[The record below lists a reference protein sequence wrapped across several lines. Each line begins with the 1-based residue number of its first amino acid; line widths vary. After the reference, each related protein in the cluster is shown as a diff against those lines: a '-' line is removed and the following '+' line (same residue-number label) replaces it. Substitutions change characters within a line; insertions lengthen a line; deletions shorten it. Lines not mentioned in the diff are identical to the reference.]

1 MALRRSCPARDG
13 GRRAVGGLC
22 FVSLFC
28 IRIKIHQFDSIHF
41 SENINLHLDFCRC
54 WPILSGGRWLFS
66 PLVRYGREVF
76 VLFRTR
82 SVTSVLES
90 DGQEFSLL
98 LPKRYNSGVK
108 MGCYRR
114 DRVGKSWFFSVTAV
128 SVLEQVCILTLRKVD
143 GLFQGGI

>member
-13 GRRAVGGLC
+13 RCRAVGGLC

-28 IRIKIHQFDSIHF
+28 IRIKIHQFDSIYF

-90 DGQEFSLL
+90 DGREFSSL
-98 LPKRYNSGVK
+98 LPKRYNLGGENGVLPP
-108 MGCYRR
+108 R
-114 DRVGKSWFFSVTAV
+114 
-128 SVLEQVCILTLRKVD
+128 
-143 GLFQGGI
+143 QGGKKLVFLRYRGERAGTSMYFNSKKG

>member
-28 IRIKIHQFDSIHF
+28 IKIKIHQFDSIHF

-54 WPILSGGRWLFS
+54 RPIPSRERWLFS

-82 SVTSVLES
+82 SVASVLES
-90 DGQEFSLL
+90 DGQEFSSL
-98 LPKRYNSGVK
+98 LPKRYNFGVK
-108 MGCYRR
+108 MGFYRR
-114 DRVGKSWFFSVTAV
+114 DRVG
-128 SVLEQVCILTLRKVD
+128 
-143 GLFQGGI
+143 

>member
-22 FVSLFC
+22 FVSILC
-28 IRIKIHQFDSIHF
+28 VKIKIHQFDSIYF
-41 SENINLHLDFCRC
+41 SENINLHLNFYCC
-54 WPILSGGRWLFS
+54 QPIPDGGRRLFS
-66 PLVRYGREVF
+66 HLARYGRDVF

-90 DGQEFSLL
+90 DRREFYSL
-98 LPKRYNSGVK
+98 LPKRYNFGVK
-108 MGCYRR
+108 MGFYRR